1 MSFLRVDSRNNLKW
15 MLRSL
20 RSRNYRLFFFGYGLS
35 LIGSWMTLIARAW
48 LAYRL
53 TQSPFLLGL
62 IGFLGQIPNFFLA
75 PIAGVLLERWDR
87 RKVII
92 FTQFT
97 AMTLALTLSLLF
109 FAGWLTFPL
118 LALISLL
125 QGLNNSFD
133 MPARQTFV
141 VEMVEKK
148 EDLGSAIAL
157 NSTLV
162 NGSRMIGPS
171 VGGLMIAAFGEGICF
186 LLDGLSYIFILAS
199 LFAMRIEGRKKEER
213 KRKIWPELKEGF
225 RYVLDSPVIR
235 SALLMVALISV
246 MGMPYTV
253 LMPIFATKVLHGGP
267 HALGF
272 LMAAIGVG
280 ALGGG
285 FFLAS
290 FRSGER
296 LGKVIAAA
304 AGVFGCGLI
313 AFSLSRSLFLSLGL
327 LLFAGFG
334 MMVGTAG
341 SNTLLQTVVEDD
353 KRARVMSFYALAF
366 MGMAPIGSLLS
377 GSLAN
382 WIGAPATVGLGGVSC
397 ILASLFY
404 AGRLS
409 RANSSCSG

>member
-1 MSFLRVDSRNNLKW
+1 
-15 MLRSL
+15 
-20 RSRNYRLFFFGYGLS
+20 
-35 LIGSWMTLIARAW
+35 
-48 LAYRL
+48 LA
-53 TQSPFLLGL
+53 
-62 IGFLGQIPNFFLA
+62 
-75 PIAGVLLERWDR
+75 
-87 RKVII
+87 
-92 FTQFT
+92 
-97 AMTLALTLSLLF
+97 LLF
-109 FAGWLTFPL
+109 FAGWITFPI

-141 VEMVEKK
+141 VEMVERK

-162 NGSRMIGPS
+162 NGARMIGPS
-171 VGGLMIAAFGEGICF
+171 VGGLLIAAFGEGSCF
-186 LLDGLSYIFILAS
+186 LLDGLSYFFILGS
-199 LFAMRIEGRKKEER
+199 LFAMRIEGRKKEGR

-225 RYVLDSPVIR
+225 RYVLDSHVIR

-285 FFLAS
+285 LFLAS
-290 FRSGER
+290 FRSGEG

-313 AFSLSRSLFLSLGL
+313 AFSLSRSLPLSLGL

-341 SNTLLQTVVEDD
+341 SNTLLQTVVQDD

-366 MGMAPIGSLLS
+366 MGMSPIGSLLS
-377 GSLAN
+377 GCLAN
-382 WIGAPATVGLGGVSC
+382 FIGAPFTVRLGGIFC

-404 AGRLS
+404 AKASPR
-409 RANSSCSG
+409 